1 MVAQNSMGA
10 TIVMLPPGCTFK
22 VVGHLN
28 EGHGVAIVQ
37 MVEESSP
44 HCLVPDHGAVAQGP
58 IEAGAMMKT
67 FSVERAVGP
76 KPADRK
82 WQDEYPRARVEGLW
96 GKRIVMADMAPDE
109 IEKYETDIKVY
120 QTGGGES
127 IEAWALIRGHPMQRY
142 LTMSAEDQ
150 FACWLLLGALCG
162 ASIGRA
168 IRDHSSEYA
177 ACTHYVSDIIRKQA
191 LALCHEQVVSSGS
204 TPVDVKQ
211 KLYGPLT
218 GQHYSLVAK
227 DPYWE
232 ELCLP
237 TCQPGTSFLTSNV
250 ASFNLE
256 NDFYFKDPRG
266 WTTSLIHVNGVKSER
281 LLESDIVCVVKAGMV
296 QGKLCSPV
304 ELGAAGAAI
313 PPMATITLEKIE
325 EAGKWRTDGGR
336 SVQRRLLTVRVA
348 YDVETSAE
356 AQLGKAVERRT
367 PNGDNSLPMAMPVVS
382 VKKLEADLK
391 AARALNVAS
400 IVKAKPLKLRLTDV
414 SAFGTTAGVLSG
426 MLSGLEQEPLL
437 SFVNA
442 AAETKVCSVSDA
454 IGALAKGV
462 EIVKADSYGLSA
474 DEAAAIVLYT
484 MDTPF
489 YSTLNSIMREEK
501 SRDLR
506 PFLPYLKLLLN
517 AYKKLPKFFGSL
529 WRGVTHDLHSQ
540 YRIGDEVT
548 WWQFTSTTKQLQTL
562 TNPLFLGTTGKRTI
576 FMLETHSG
584 VDIERFSEFTEG
596 EVLIYPGRRFKVAGV
611 MKMAPGPDDLW
622 QVHLQEIA
630 FE

>member
-1 MVAQNSMGA
+1 MALCQ
-10 TIVMLPPGCTFK
+10 
-22 VVGHLN
+22 
-28 EGHGVAIVQ
+28 
-37 MVEESSP
+37 ESS
-44 HCLVPDHGAVAQGP
+44 
-58 IEAGAMMKT
+58 EA
-67 FSVERAVGP
+67 
-76 KPADRK
+76 
-82 WQDEYPRARVEGLW
+82 
-96 GKRIVMADMAPDE
+96 
-109 IEKYETDIKVY
+109 
-120 QTGGGES
+120 
-127 IEAWALIRGHPMQRY
+127 
-142 LTMSAEDQ
+142 
-150 FACWLLLGALCG
+150 
-162 ASIGRA
+162 
-168 IRDHSSEYA
+168 SS
-177 ACTHYVSDIIRKQA
+177 R
-191 LALCHEQVVSSGS
+191 S
-204 TPVDVKQ
+204 TPVDIKSPRLRHLHLHLAERRAEHALRHLGRAHVPAKF
-211 KLYGPLT
+211 YGPLT

-227 DPYWE
+227 DPHWE

-250 ASFNLE
+250 ATFSLE
-256 NDFYFKDPRG
+256 NEFYFKDPRG
-266 WTTSLIHVNGVKSER
+266 WTTSLIDVNGVESEQ

-336 SVQRRLLTVRVA
+336 GVQRRLLTVRVA

-356 AQLGKAVERRT
+356 AQTESDVARSLGKAVERRT
-367 PNGDNSLPMAMPVVS
+367 FNGDNSLPMAMPVVS
-382 VKKLEADLK
+382 VKKLEADLM

-414 SAFGTTAGVLSG
+414 PAFGTTAGVLSG

-454 IGALAKGV
+454 LEALVKGV
-462 EIVKADSYGLSA
+462 EIVKADSHGLSA
-474 DEAAAIVLYT
+474 DEAAAFVLYT
-484 MDTPF
+484 METPF
-489 YSTLNSIMREEK
+489 YSTLNSIMRHEK

-529 WRGVTHDLHSQ
+529 WRGVTFDLHSE
-540 YRIGDEVT
+540 YKIGDEVT

-584 VDIERFSEFTEG
+584 VDIERFSEFPEG

-611 MKMAPGPDDLW
+611 MQMALGPDGDDLW